1 MNNSEYC
8 LETAKS
14 SLKASMK
21 SDIIS
26 ATILNVRDDYQF
38 LREVKER
45 CVELTGLL
53 SARNLLLFKNKSI
66 LKYTKN

>member
-21 SDIIS
+21 SDIIA
-26 ATILNVRDDYQF
+26 ATILNVRDDFTF
-38 LREVKER
+38 LREIKDR
-45 CVELTGLL
+45 CVELTSLL
-53 SARNLLLFKNKSI
+53 SARNLLLFKNKSKLI
-66 LKYTKN
+66 NTEN